1 MLKNV
6 LVALVFAPL
15 MALASASSP
24 VQFQEGVHYDVVAE
38 QATVKPE
45 VLEFFSFYCP
55 HCKAFEPFAQVLDK
69 NLPTGISLKKYHVDF
84 LQVAPPELQQSLAKA
99 YVVAKNAGQGDRIAD
114 VIFDYLHNQ
123 RASFSN
129 EQDIRNL
136 LVVNDIPAMLF
147 DSGMVSQAVND
158 EVAAMK
164 RSQQQYSEARILRGV
179 PALLVNGKYM
189 VKFSGLSQQNF
200 QQDLDALVAYLLTK
214 KD

>member
-1 MLKNV
+1 MLKK
-6 LVALVFAPL
+6 LLAALVFAPV
-15 MALASASSP
+15 MAFASAAAP

-38 QATVKPE
+38 KATTKPE

-55 HCKAFEPFAQVLDK
+55 HCKAFEPFAQVLNK
-69 NLPTGISLKKYHVDF
+69 SLPKGVSLTKHHVDF
-84 LQVAPPELQQSLAKA
+84 LPVAPPELQQSLAKA

-123 RASFSN
+123 RASFSS

-136 LVVNDIPAMLF
+136 LVVNDVPAMLF

-158 EVAAMK
+158 EVVAMK
-164 RSQQQYSEARILRGV
+164 KSQDHYSEAKVLRSV
-179 PALLVNGKYM
+179 PTLLVNGKYQ

-200 QQDLDALVAYLLTK
+200 QQDLDAVVAFLLAK

>member
-1 MLKNV
+1 M
-6 LVALVFAPL
+6 
-15 MALASASSP
+15 S
-24 VQFQEGVHYDVVAE
+24 
-38 QATVKPE
+38 T
-45 VLEFFSFYCP
+45 
-55 HCKAFEPFAQVLDK
+55 
-69 NLPTGISLKKYHVDF
+69 F

-164 RSQQQYSEARILRGV
+164 RVRITILKPKCSEV
-179 PALLVNGKYM
+179 
-189 VKFSGLSQQNF
+189 
-200 QQDLDALVAYLLTK
+200 YLLYW
-214 KD
+214 

>member
-1 MLKNV
+1 MLKQ
-6 LVALVFAPL
+6 LLAALAFAPVL
-15 MALASASSP
+15 AFASAASP
-24 VQFQEGVHYDVVAE
+24 VSFQEGVHYEVVAE
-38 QATVKPE
+38 KATAKPE

-55 HCKAFEPFAQVLDK
+55 HCKAFEPFAQ
-69 NLPTGISLKKYHVDF
+69 NLNKSLPKGVSLTKHHVDF
-84 LQVAPPELQQSLAKA
+84 LQVAPPQLQQSLAKA

-164 RSQQQYSEARILRGV
+164 KSQDHYSEAKVLRGV
-179 PALLVNGKYM
+179 PTLLVNGKYL
-189 VKFSGLSQQNF
+189 VKFSGLSQENF
-200 QQDLDALVAYLLTK
+200 QQDLDALVAFLLAK

>member
-1 MLKNV
+1 MLKSL

-15 MALASASSP
+15 MALASAASP

-38 QATVKPE
+38 QATAKPE

-55 HCKAFEPFAQVLDK
+55 HCKAFEPFAQALDK